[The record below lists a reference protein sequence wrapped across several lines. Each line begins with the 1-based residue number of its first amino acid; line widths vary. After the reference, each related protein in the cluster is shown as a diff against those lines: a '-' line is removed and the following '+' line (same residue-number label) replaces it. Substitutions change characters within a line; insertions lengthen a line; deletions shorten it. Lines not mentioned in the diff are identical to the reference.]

1 MYFFGH
7 RENLLALEGKN
18 MQNSSNLSGKEHLWT
33 SKKIEDERF
42 LRILN
47 VIKNGIMKNMYAF
60 TLNTHLKE

>member
-1 MYFFGH
+1 
-7 RENLLALEGKN
+7 
-18 MQNSSNLSGKEHLWT
+18 MQNSSKLSGKEYLWT

-60 TLNTHLKE
+60 TLNTH